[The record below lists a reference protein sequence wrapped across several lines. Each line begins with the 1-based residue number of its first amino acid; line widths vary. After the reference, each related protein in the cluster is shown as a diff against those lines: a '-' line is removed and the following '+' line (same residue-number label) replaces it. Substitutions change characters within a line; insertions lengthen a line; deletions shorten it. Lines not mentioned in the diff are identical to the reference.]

1 MKTYTT
7 PSLVARGDAVAETH
21 SSTINSAETSGQS
34 NRHVLSLVG
43 SVGFYL

>member
-7 PSLVARGDAVAETH
+7 PSLVVRGTAVAETH
-21 SSTINSAETSGQS
+21 SSISGQVESAGQS
-34 NRHVLSLVG
+34 NRKQPPLIG